1 MTASGAVFRNASTT
15 QLGEF
20 LKAARSYTEDVFSL
34 YANQVE
40 KPEFVVPS
48 ADGLNLP
55 LWELGHIAWFQEHW
69 ILRNQQRLDG
79 ERCSPAPQLSGSRF
93 AGADEFFDSSRVA
106 HAARWHLPLPDRN
119 STRKYLDEVMQ
130 ATLAQIEQ
138 TSALQ
143 TSENRD
149 ASYFYWLCAA
159 HEFMHAEAFA
169 YMAERLTLPGIEA
182 FRVKAAQTPGIAGF
196 ASFGEPPDRHSPNY
210 TFDNEAGY
218 LAAENQAL
226 GETSTLEIDMLPV
239 SWAAFDAFRQS
250 PAYSALQLKVPF
262 KSNARPLI
270 SCDPNSAVS
279 NITYWEAKAWCDWKG
294 RRLPSEFEWQLGVGK
309 VNGVWGQVWEWTSS
323 SFAPFEGFIPHPYK
337 DYSEPWFDGNHKVLK
352 GGSVYTHSA
361 MKHPSYRNF
370 FLPQRSDVCTG
381 FRSCR

>member
-40 KPEFVVPS
+40 KTDFVVPS

-79 ERCSPAPQLSGSRF
+79 ERCSPAPGLSDSRL

-169 YMAERLTLPGIEA
+169 YMAERLALPGIEA

-196 ASFGEPPDRHSPNY
+196 ASFGEPPVRHRPKY

-226 GETSTLEIDMLPV
+226 GETSTLEVDMLPV

-270 SCDPNSAVS
+270 SGDPNSAVS

-323 SFAPFEGFIPHPYK
+323 SFAPFQGFTPHPYK

>member
-1 MTASGAVFRNASTT
+1 MTASAAHFRNASTE
-15 QLGEF
+15 QLGKF
-20 LKAARSYTEDVFSL
+20 LRSARSYTEAVFSL
-34 YANQVE
+34 YTNQVDR
-40 KPEFVVPS
+40 PEFVVPS

-69 ILRNQQRLDG
+69 ILRNLQRLEG
-79 ERCSPAPQLSGSRF
+79 EHCSPVPRLSASML

-106 HAARWHLPLPDRN
+106 HATRWHLPLPNLN
-119 STRKYLDEVMQ
+119 STRHYFDAVMQ

-138 TSALQ
+138 MAPTELA
-143 TSENRD
+143 ENKE

-169 YMAERLTLPGIEA
+169 YMAERLELPGIDA
-182 FRVKAAQTPGIAGF
+182 FRAEAALTPAIVGF
-196 ASFGEPPDRHSPNY
+196 ASFGEPPDRYASRY

-218 LAAENQAL
+218 LIAEEQAL
-226 GETSTLEIDMLPV
+226 GEHLTLDIDVLPV
-239 SWAAFDAFRQS
+239 SWSAFDAFQQS
-250 PAYSALQLKVPF
+250 PAYSALQLKIPF

-270 SCDPNSAVS
+270 LGDPSSPVS
-279 NITYWEAKAWCDWKG
+279 NLTYWEAKAWCDWKG
-294 RRLPSEFEWQLGVGK
+294 RRLPSEFEWQFGVSQ
-309 VNGVWGQVWEWTSS
+309 VNGHWGQVWEWTSS
-323 SFAPFEGFIPHPYK
+323 SFCPFEGFKPHPYK